1 MQAIQLDNAK
11 GDITGS
17 DAVLWSIDQ
26 NTPYV
31 SSPLLYGDR
40 LFLTKNRN
48 AILSCYDPS
57 TGEIVYGPERLAG
70 LGHVYSSLVG
80 IDDRIYISDLDGSTL
95 VIKNSAAFE
104 VLATNV
110 LDEGTAASL
119 IVAGD
124 AIYLRGS
131 RHLYCIAAN

>member
-1 MQAIQLDNAK
+1 MQAIQLDKAE

-70 LGHVYSSLVG
+70 MGHVYSSLVG
-80 IDDRIYISDLDGSTL
+80 ADDRIYISDLDGSTL
-95 VIKNSAAFE
+95 VIKNSSKFE
-104 VLATNV
+104 ALATNV

-124 AIYLRGS
+124 VIYLRGYQ
-131 RHLYCIAAN
+131 HLYCIAAN

>member
-1 MQAIQLDNAK
+1 MQAIQLDKAQ

-31 SSPLLYGDR
+31 SSPLLYGER

-48 AILSCYDPS
+48 AILSCYDPA
-57 TGEIVYGPERLAG
+57 TGEIVYGPQRLAG
-70 LGHVYSSLVG
+70 IGHVYSSLVG
-80 IDDRIYISDLDGSTL
+80 VDNRIYISDLDGSTL
-95 VIKNSAAFE
+95 VVKNSSKFE
-104 VLATNV
+104 ALATNV

-119 IVAGD
+119 IIAGD
-124 AIYLRGS
+124 VIYLRGYQ
-131 RHLYCIAAN
+131 HLYCIAAI